1 MASVGTATMW
11 DDHEVTNDF
20 YGSPFGAFGPQI
32 VAGNQAYRDW
42 MPIREDGGDPMKL
55 YRSIKWGDLAE
66 FFLIDC
72 RQYRDP
78 QAYVTEPACLSGGN
92 PATIPPAGPCVTEIN
107 NPARTYLGAAQKAWL
122 KNALATSTAKWKF
135 IMNGPVITALQFL
148 PYDRWEGYAAER
160 TEMLEFIRNPDGNVM
175 TDDHIKN
182 VVVLST
188 DIHAAIYN
196 PAVANPGPAGGSVP
210 EIIAGA
216 IGMDPIYRELPT
228 AILPFVSSL
237 PSLFPAIQFYDID
250 RRNYVLFDVSTTQA
264 TFTYRDNTG
273 SVLKTITL
281 TAE

>member
-1 MASVGTATMW
+1 
-11 DDHEVTNDF
+11 
-20 YGSPFGAFGPQI
+20 
-32 VAGNQAYRDW
+32 

-55 YRSIKWGDLAE
+55 YRSIKWGDVAE
-66 FFLIDC
+66 FFLTDN

-78 QAYVTEPACLSGGN
+78 QAYVTEPACLSGSD
-92 PATIPPAGPCVTEIN
+92 PATIPPAGACVTEIN

-135 IMNGPVITALQFL
+135 IMNGPVITNLTFL

-160 TEMLEFIRNPDGNVM
+160 TEMLEFIRNPDGNTM
-175 TDDHIKN
+175 TDDHLTN

-216 IGMDPIYRELPT
+216 IGMDPIYRELPS

-237 PSLFPAIQFYDID
+237 PGLFPAIQFYDID
-250 RRNYVLFDVSTTQA
+250 RRNYVLFDVSTTAA

-273 SVLKTITL
+273 SVLKTINM